1 MRTKDF
7 IYYASAT
14 VLMAV
19 TTQVASA
26 DEPLKYLPLLK
37 VVIIKLQRQLIF
49 LEVKEFW
56 LRTHRHHQQHPLWQL
71 RQPLQVK

>member
-19 TTQVASA
+19 TTQVAKGH
-26 DEPLKYLPLLK
+26 EGGPPKN
-37 VVIIKLQRQLIF
+37 
-49 LEVKEFW
+49 
-56 LRTHRHHQQHPLWQL
+56 
-71 RQPLQVK
+71 